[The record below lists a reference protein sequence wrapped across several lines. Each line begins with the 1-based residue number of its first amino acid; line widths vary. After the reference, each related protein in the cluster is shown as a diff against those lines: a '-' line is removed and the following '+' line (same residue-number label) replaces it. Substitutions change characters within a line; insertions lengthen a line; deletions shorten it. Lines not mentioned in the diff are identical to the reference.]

1 MNAPLNLRFATPAVA
16 LALGLALTA
25 TGALAQGGDD
35 EAEAGEYPVTVNA
48 GTCNEIGEVLYEV
61 GTAEPRPAEEALG
74 PDDEL
79 IDADEAADEA
89 EPEVPLGVDVW
100 TTRGEVETT
109 FDELLGEQ
117 RVVAVAESEEE
128 FDNYLACGQIT
139 GAGFEDDEDGQMVVG
154 IQPLGGSGVS
164 GFAVFEQ
171 DTQAINVFGED
182 VSGVTAYLF
191 QNLRTLRG
199 ELEAG
204 ATPTP

>member
-61 GTAEPRPAEEALG
+61 GTAEPRPAAEALG
-74 PDDEL
+74 ADDEL
-79 IDADEAADEA
+79 IDVDEAEDEA
-89 EPEVPLGVDVW
+89 EPEVPAGGDVW
-100 TTRGEVETT
+100 TTRGEIETT
-109 FDELLGEQ
+109 FDELLGEE
-117 RVVAVAESEEE
+117 RVVAVAESEDE

-139 GAGFEDDEDGQMVVG
+139 GAGFEDDEDGQMVVCVK
-154 IQPLGGSGVS
+154 PLGGSGVS
-164 GFAVFEQ
+164 GLAVFEQ

-204 ATPTP
+204 ATPAP